1 MNVLGAIL
9 FALAIATQQDS
20 AAPLVHVAF
29 VLPAGLDRQSLSQN
43 GLAALTAETIL
54 RTPVDGVPL
63 EDAVAAR
70 GGSIRFSVDPTDVR
84 FAIEALPS
92 DAPAVF
98 DLVRRA
104 FTAPAFNVKTVTSA
118 RAALVTQ
125 IAQTQAQALQ
135 VGLDMLS
142 NARATSA
149 NLGMP
154 SLGIPAVLAQLGP
167 NDVRAFFAKNYR
179 SGGAFVSAVGRV
191 DMLNASLETLPKVL
205 AEGTSA
211 PVAVVVPKLAG
222 TSRQLVAHR
231 DVAAPW
237 LIAQYPAPSVDSPD
251 YAPMLVLAAFMQRT
265 LAEIAQVPGVVSQS
279 VTARAV
285 GAIYQYDRA
294 QPNLT
299 LYVNGSIGNP
309 NRAFGTA
316 LSMASVLA
324 ATKLQGSIED
334 FKAAAAGDFVSGAT
348 SLESRAWLAYVFSPK
363 GQSSDYVNRTLAAI
377 NATSAADLQRV
388 ARKYLG
394 MPTIALVLPKEQQ

>member
-1 MNVLGAIL
+1 MNLFGAIL
-9 FALAIATQQDS
+9 LALAITTQQDN
-20 AAPLVHVAF
+20 AAPLVHIAF
-29 VLPAGLDRQSLSQN
+29 VVPAGLDRQTLSQN
-43 GLAALTAETIL
+43 GLAALTAEAIL

-63 EDAVAAR
+63 EDAVAAK
-70 GGSIRFSVDPTDVR
+70 GGSIHFSVDPTEVR
-84 FAIEALPS
+84 FAIEALPN
-92 DAPAVF
+92 DASAVF

-104 FTAPAFNVKTVTSA
+104 FAAPTFDVKTVTSA
-118 RAALVTQ
+118 RGALVAQ
-125 IAQTQAQALQ
+125 IAQTQALALQ
-135 VGLDMLS
+135 VGLDMLA

-149 NLGMP
+149 NVGMP

-167 NDVRAFFAKNYR
+167 SDARAFFAKNYR

-191 DMLNASLETLPKVL
+191 DALSASLDTLPKAL
-205 AEGTSA
+205 GDGTSA
-211 PVAVVVPKLAG
+211 PVTASVPKLEG

-237 LIAQYPAPSVDSPD
+237 LIAQYPAPPVTSPD
-251 YAPMLVLAAFMQRT
+251 YGPMLVLAAFMQRT

-279 VTARAV
+279 VSSRAV

-316 LSMASVLA
+316 LSMASILA
-324 ATKLQGSIED
+324 ATQLQGSIDD
-334 FKAAAAGDFVSGAT
+334 FKAAAAGDFVTGAT
-348 SLESRAWLAYVFSPK
+348 SLESRAWLAYVFSPR
-363 GQSSDYVNRTLAAI
+363 GESTDYVSRTLAAI
-377 NATSAADLQRV
+377 NATKASDLQRV

-394 MPTIALVLPKEQQ
+394 SPTIALVLPKDQQ